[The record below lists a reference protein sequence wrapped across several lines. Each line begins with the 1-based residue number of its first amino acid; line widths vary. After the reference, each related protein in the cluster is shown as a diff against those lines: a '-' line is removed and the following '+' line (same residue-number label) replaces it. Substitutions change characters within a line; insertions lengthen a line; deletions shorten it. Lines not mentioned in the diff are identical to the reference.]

1 MKYVHVATDRTRE
14 LLPIYAATA
23 GAHHSQERRYRPNG
37 ALFHHILFVEE
48 GEGVFEVN
56 GVRKT
61 VGAGNAVFIKK
72 ELPSLYEK
80 SGESFVTA
88 WVCFD
93 GKDVNGILEYFAA
106 DGFSVCPS
114 STVFPKILNCM
125 NLLRKDAPAES
136 VSLVLYDLLVS
147 YLTEL
152 RSAEYSHPIAK
163 AKQFIKE
170 HCGENISIASI
181 SQYAGV
187 SQSLLF
193 RLFHE
198 LEGITPTQ
206 LLIQTRLRMACGLLV
221 SHPRMPISE
230 IANRCGFDSHAYFC
244 MLFKRECGIT
254 PSAFRR
260 TYT

>member
-1 MKYVHVATDRTRE
+1 
-14 LLPIYAATA
+14 
-23 GAHHSQERRYRPNG
+23 
-37 ALFHHILFVEE
+37 
-48 GEGVFEVN
+48 
-56 GVRKT
+56 
-61 VGAGNAVFIKK
+61 
-72 ELPSLYEK
+72 
-80 SGESFVTA
+80 
-88 WVCFD
+88 
-93 GKDVNGILEYFAA
+93 
-106 DGFSVCPS
+106 
-114 STVFPKILNCM
+114 M

-163 AKQFIKE
+163 AKQFIKV

-181 SQYAGV
+181 AQYAGV

-244 MLFKRECGIT
+244 MIFKRECGIT